1 MFLDFKQSVI
11 ENYPEIFTATSTEEP
26 ESGGGFGKKW
36 GWYQH
41 IHKLAGGSVFK
52 INAATSL
59 HLGTALMFLAYD
71 KEYNDEMIKGIKSKQ
86 K

>member
-1 MFLDFKQSVI
+1 MFFLDFKQATI
-11 ENYPEIFTATSTEEP
+11 ENYPEVFNPTVTEES

-52 INAATSL
+52 IRDASSL
-59 HLGTALMFLAYD
+59 PLGTALLFLAYD
-71 KEYNDEMIKGIKSKQ
+71 KDYNDEMIKGMKK